1 LKKSYIKKKENKTMK
16 YNYIEALKNDI
27 RQYMEDNESY
37 LNYTDREDLEE
48 QLNDLLW
55 TADSVTGNASG
66 SYTFNSAEAKEYVMD
81 NMPLAVDAFRE
92 FDQIDKF
99 ADYIQEENYEAIDVT
114 IRCFL
119 LGQVLY
125 EVLEED
131 YKEPEEE

>member
-1 LKKSYIKKKENKTMK
+1 MK

-48 QLNDLLW
+48 QLNEQLW

-66 SYTFNSAEAKEYVMD
+66 SYTFSRADAKAYVMD

-92 FDQIDKF
+92 FDQIEKF
-99 ADYIQEENYEAIDVT
+99 ADYIANEEYEAIDVT

-119 LGQVLY
+119 LGQVIAD
-125 EVLEED
+125 VLEED

>member
-1 LKKSYIKKKENKTMK
+1 MK
-16 YNYIEALKNDI
+16 YNYIEAMKADV

-66 SYTFNSAEAKEYVMD
+66 SYTFSRQEAKEHVLDNIDLLKDAYEEFGLREQFTKDFFEEDFERMD
-81 NMPLAVDAFRE
+81 V
-92 FDQIDKF
+92 I
-99 ADYIQEENYEAIDVT
+99 

-119 LGQVLY
+119 LGQVIAD
-125 EVLEED
+125 VLEED
-131 YKEPEEE
+131 YKEPEED

>member
-1 LKKSYIKKKENKTMK
+1 MK

-37 LNYTDREDLEE
+37 LNYTDKEDLAE
-48 QLNDLLW
+48 QLNDDCW

-66 SYTFNSAEAKEYVMD
+66 SYTFNRAEAKEYVMD

-92 FDQIDKF
+92 FDQIDRF
-99 ADYIQEENYEAIDVT
+99 ADCIANEDYETIDVT

-119 LGQVLY
+119 LGQVIAD
-125 EVLEED
+125 VLEED
-131 YKEPEEE
+131 YQEPEEE

>member
-1 LKKSYIKKKENKTMK
+1 MK

-66 SYTFNSAEAKEYVMD
+66 SYTFNSAEAKEHVLD
-81 NMPLAVDAFRE
+81 NIDLLKDAYEE
-92 FDQIDKF
+92 FGLKEQFTEDFFNEDF
-99 ADYIQEENYEAIDVT
+99 ERMDVT

-119 LGQVLY
+119 LGQVIAD
-125 EVLEED
+125 VLEED
-131 YKEPEEE
+131 YQEPEEE

>member
-1 LKKSYIKKKENKTMK
+1 MK

-55 TADSVTGNASG
+55 TADSVTGNGSG

-92 FDQIDKF
+92 FDQIEKF
-99 ADYIQEENYEAIDVT
+99 ADYIADENYEAIDVT

-131 YKEPEEE
+131 YQEPEED

>member
-1 LKKSYIKKKENKTMK
+1 MK

-66 SYTFNSAEAKEYVMD
+66 SYTFNRAEAKEYVMD

-99 ADYIQEENYEAIDVT
+99 ADYIQEENYEAIDVI

>member
-1 LKKSYIKKKENKTMK
+1 MK

-48 QLNDLLW
+48 QLNEQLW

-66 SYTFNSAEAKEYVMD
+66 SYTFSRADAKAYVMD

-99 ADYIQEENYEAIDVT
+99 ADYITDENYEAIDVT

-119 LGQVLY
+119 LGQVIAD
-125 EVLEED
+125 VLEED
-131 YKEPEEE
+131 YKEPEEG

>member
-1 LKKSYIKKKENKTMK
+1 MK

-66 SYTFNSAEAKEYVMD
+66 SYTFNRAEAKEYVMD

>member
-1 LKKSYIKKKENKTMK
+1 MK

-48 QLNDLLW
+48 QLNDECW

-66 SYTFNSAEAKEYVMD
+66 SYTFNRAEAKEYVMD

-92 FDQIDKF
+92 FDQIEKF
-99 ADYIQEENYEAIDVT
+99 ADYIANEEYEAIDVT

-119 LGQVLY
+119 LGQVIAD
-125 EVLEED
+125 VLEED
-131 YKEPEEE
+131 YKDPEEE

>member
-1 LKKSYIKKKENKTMK
+1 MK

-92 FDQIDKF
+92 FDQIEKF
-99 ADYIQEENYEAIDVT
+99 ADYIANEEYEAIDVT

-119 LGQVLY
+119 LGQVIY

-131 YKEPEEE
+131 YKEPEED

>member
-1 LKKSYIKKKENKTMK
+1 MK

-27 RQYMEDNESY
+27 RQYMEDNDFD
-37 LNYTDREDLEE
+37 YTDKEDLEE

-66 SYTFNSAEAKEYVMD
+66 SYTFNRAEAKEYVMD

-92 FDQIDKF
+92 FDEIERF
-99 ADYIQEENYEAIDVT
+99 VGYLESEDYERIDVT

-119 LGQVLY
+119 LGQVIAD
-125 EVLEED
+125 VLEED
-131 YKEPEEE
+131 YQEPEEE

>member
-1 LKKSYIKKKENKTMK
+1 MK

-37 LNYTDREDLEE
+37 LNYTDREDLDE
-48 QLNDLLW
+48 QLNEQLW

-66 SYTFNSAEAKEYVMD
+66 SYTFSRADAKAYVMD

-92 FDQIDKF
+92 FDQIEKF
-99 ADYIQEENYEAIDVT
+99 ADYIANEEYEAIDVT

-119 LGQVLY
+119 LGQVIAD
-125 EVLEED
+125 VLEED

>member
-1 LKKSYIKKKENKTMK
+1 MK

-66 SYTFNSAEAKEYVMD
+66 SYTFNRWEAEKHVLD
-81 NMPLAVDAFRE
+81 NIDLLKDAYEEFGQRE
-92 FDQIDKF
+92 QFTEDF
-99 ADYIQEENYEAIDVT
+99 FSENWERMDVT

-119 LGQVLY
+119 LGQVIAD
-125 EVLEED
+125 VLNED
-131 YKEPEEE
+131 YKDPEED

>member
-1 LKKSYIKKKENKTMK
+1 MK

-66 SYTFNSAEAKEYVMD
+66 SYTFSRQEAKEHVLD
-81 NMPLAVDAFRE
+81 NIDLLKDAYDEFGQRE
-92 FDQIDKF
+92 QFTEDF
-99 ADYIQEENYEAIDVT
+99 FSENWERMDVT

>member
-1 LKKSYIKKKENKTMK
+1 MK

-55 TADSVTGNASG
+55 TADSVTGNASS
-66 SYTFNSAEAKEYVMD
+66 SYTFNRAEAKEHVLD
-81 NMPLAVDAFRE
+81 NIDLLKDAYEE
-92 FDQIDKF
+92 FGLKEQFTEDFFNEDF
-99 ADYIQEENYEAIDVT
+99 ERMDVT

-119 LGQVLY
+119 LGQVIAD
-125 EVLEED
+125 VLEED

>member
-1 LKKSYIKKKENKTMK
+1 MK

-37 LNYTDREDLEE
+37 LNYTDKEDLEE

-66 SYTFNSAEAKEYVMD
+66 SYTFNRAEAKEYVMD

-92 FDQIDKF
+92 FDQIEKF
-99 ADYIQEENYEAIDVT
+99 ADYIADENYEAIDVI

-119 LGQVLY
+119 LGQVIAD
-125 EVLEED
+125 VLEED
-131 YKEPEEE
+131 YQELEED

>member
-1 LKKSYIKKKENKTMK
+1 MK

-66 SYTFNSAEAKEYVMD
+66 SYTFNRAEAKEYVMD

-92 FDQIDKF
+92 FDQIEKF
-99 ADYIQEENYEAIDVT
+99 ADYIANEEYEAIDVT

-119 LGQVLY
+119 LGQVIY

>member
-1 LKKSYIKKKENKTMK
+1 MK

-37 LNYTDREDLEE
+37 LNYTDKEDLAE

-66 SYTFNSAEAKEYVMD
+66 SYTFNRAEAKEYVLD
-81 NMPLAVDAFRE
+81 NIDLLKDAYEEFGQRE
-92 FDQIDKF
+92 QFTEDFFNEDF
-99 ADYIQEENYEAIDVT
+99 ERMDVT

-119 LGQVLY
+119 LGQVIAD
-125 EVLEED
+125 VLEED
-131 YKEPEEE
+131 YQEPEEE